1 MGENQPSL
9 EVKAILECND
19 KLVTAFSGNLTSLS
33 GSLMAKGF
41 IAPDL
46 NEQMFIHS
54 DIDKVKASR
63 LVEGVRK
70 SIEIAPNK
78 FKEFL
83 KVLQKMSP
91 PIHDSADFLSLKYIE
106 LNNARSSA
114 IKAAAKDHD
123 IRRQHDIVILLLA
136 ILICVMALVIML
148 QAQNI
153 FVTLVIGIATMFILT
168 AIVDAVCQNV
178 LNTLMDHFHFLAL
191 LLGRTLGNFVP
202 FPCPKCRKWS
212 RVSSYGPGTVVKP
225 PINCPDCH
233 QNIFYQS
240 NYKNC

>member
-9 EVKAILECND
+9 EVKAIIKCND
-19 KLVTAFSGNLTSLS
+19 KLVIAFSGDLTSLCEA
-33 GSLMAKGF
+33 LLAKEL
-41 IAPDL
+41 IASNL
-46 NEQMFIHS
+46 EEQMFVHS
-54 DIDKVKASR
+54 DINEVKASK

-83 KVLQKMSP
+83 EVLQKMS
-91 PIHDSADFLSLKYIE
+91 HDSADFLSLKYIE
-106 LNNARSSA
+106 LNNARSSVVKA
-114 IKAAAKDHD
+114 AAAKDHD
-123 IRRQHDIVILLLA
+123 RRQHDIVVLLLA

-148 QAQNI
+148 QVQNI

-191 LLGRTLGNFVP
+191 LLGRTFGNFIP
-202 FPCPKCRKWS
+202 FLCPKCRKWN

-225 PINCPDCH
+225 PINCPACH
-233 QNIFYQS
+233 KNIFYQS
-240 NYKNC
+240 NCKEL

>member
-1 MGENQPSL
+1 M
-9 EVKAILECND
+9 LECND
-19 KLVTAFSGNLTSLS
+19 KLVTAFSSELTSLS
-33 GSLMAKGF
+33 GSLLAKGL
-41 IAPDL
+41 IASDL
-46 NEQMFIHS
+46 NERMLIHS

-106 LNNARSSA
+106 LNNGRSSVV
-114 IKAAAKDHD
+114 KSAAKDHD
-123 IRRQHDIVILLLA
+123 RRQHDIVVLLLA
-136 ILICVMALVIML
+136 ILISVMALVIVL

-153 FVTLVIGIATMFILT
+153 FVTCTMVIGIATMFILI

-191 LLGRTLGNFVP
+191 LLGRTLGNFIP
-202 FPCPKCRKWS
+202 FLCPKCWKWS
-212 RVSSYGPGTVVKP
+212 RVSSYGPGSVIKP
-225 PINCPDCH
+225 PINCPNCH
-233 QNIFYQS
+233 QNIFYHRLYLS
-240 NYKNC
+240 NCKIC

>member
-1 MGENQPSL
+1 MGQNQPSL
-9 EVKAILECND
+9 EVKAMLECND
-19 KLVTAFSGNLTSLS
+19 KLVTAFSSELTSLS
-33 GSLMAKGF
+33 GSLLAKGL
-41 IAPDL
+41 IESDL
-46 NEQMFIHS
+46 KEQMFVHS
-54 DIDKVKASR
+54 DIDEVKASK
-63 LVEGVRK
+63 LVEWVRK
-70 SIEIAPNK
+70 SIEKAPDK

-83 KVLQKMSP
+83 EVLQKMSP
-91 PIHDSADFLSLKYIE
+91 PIHDSADFLSLKYME
-106 LNNARSSA
+106 LNNARSSVV
-114 IKAAAKDHD
+114 KAAAKDHD
-123 IRRQHDIVILLLA
+123 RRKHDIVILLLA
-136 ILICVMALVIML
+136 ILISVMALVIML

-202 FPCPKCRKWS
+202 FLCPKCRKWN

-225 PINCPDCH
+225 PINCPCCH

-240 NYKNC
+240 NNKEL